1 LTFKSAVTYLRN
13 IRIVGPAFAVFGCLL
28 LAADQPKQDE
38 PKQKV
43 QVVSKTESIDFPS
56 TGALRLTNSVGV
68 LTVEAWDQPD
78 VEITTIKS
86 TKNEIDPSD
95 REKAMHELDKV
106 HVAAERHGDEVVIT
120 TKYPSRHFPPP
131 YPGDKSIS
139 FYPVA
144 RDVNFDLEYH
154 IKVPRNARVIV
165 NHGRGEVNIDRVVGD
180 IQATLLQGEILL
192 HLPEDQRY
200 STNAK
205 ATFGHVDSDF
215 SGVQK
220 RRVWMPGHRIVGEDS
235 AATHKLNLKVKFGNI
250 IILKI
255 LVPKP
260 PEALTAASK

>member
-1 LTFKSAVTYLRN
+1 
-13 IRIVGPAFAVFGCLL
+13 
-28 LAADQPKQDE
+28 
-38 PKQKV
+38 
-43 QVVSKTESIDFPS
+43 
-56 TGALRLTNSVGV
+56 
-68 LTVEAWDQPD
+68 
-78 VEITTIKS
+78 
-86 TKNEIDPSD
+86 
-95 REKAMHELDKV
+95 
-106 HVAAERHGDEVVIT
+106 
-120 TKYPSRHFPPP
+120 
-131 YPGDKSIS
+131 
-139 FYPVA
+139 
-144 RDVNFDLEYH
+144 
-154 IKVPRNARVIV
+154 
-165 NHGRGEVNIDRVVGD
+165 VNIDRVVGD